1 MPFINILFQYVRN
14 PVGPRKDL
22 NLKLF
27 LFYFFFR
34 IVKDFFTMY
43 FWEEKTQYFFTLTDI
58 FSISLLTIFQNPETT
73 LKGAA
78 MVATNIT
85 SCHTRIIPSRK
96 ERDGEVLE
104 QSGEMSNAGGALPWS
119 IQQRSHT
126 PPSPDVDPRTY
137 TRTTAGSVCA
147 PSRHSC
153 LSIPSPICLHAPLL
167 CRPIPSKEHNTLVQ
181 SSQASEAT
189 VVQIK

>member
-1 MPFINILFQYVRN
+1 
-14 PVGPRKDL
+14 
-22 NLKLF
+22 
-27 LFYFFFR
+27 
-34 IVKDFFTMY
+34 
-43 FWEEKTQYFFTLTDI
+43 
-58 FSISLLTIFQNPETT
+58 
-73 LKGAA
+73 

-85 SCHTRIIPSRK
+85 SGHTRIIPCRK
-96 ERDGEVLE
+96 ERGGVLE

-167 CRPIPSKEHNTLVQ
+167 CRPIPLKEYIIG
-181 SSQASEAT
+181 T
-189 VVQIK
+189 VVPGLRGYCGADQVAPPSYSASPDQSRNACRSQKSLIMLARVDKPHTCSSNLAPPP

>member
-1 MPFINILFQYVRN
+1 MLN
-14 PVGPRKDL
+14 PHCLLCLVFNFYSHKLPKPRGP
-22 NLKLF
+22 
-27 LFYFFFR
+27 
-34 IVKDFFTMY
+34 
-43 FWEEKTQYFFTLTDI
+43 
-58 FSISLLTIFQNPETT
+58 
-73 LKGAA
+73 GAA

-85 SCHTRIIPSRK
+85 CGHTRIIPSRK
-96 ERDGEVLE
+96 EREGGVFE

-153 LSIPSPICLHAPLL
+153 LSIPLPICLHAPLL
-167 CRPIPSKEHNTLVQ
+167 CRPIPSKEYIIGTVVPGIRGYC
-181 SSQASEAT
+181 

>member
-1 MPFINILFQYVRN
+1 
-14 PVGPRKDL
+14 
-22 NLKLF
+22 
-27 LFYFFFR
+27 
-34 IVKDFFTMY
+34 
-43 FWEEKTQYFFTLTDI
+43 
-58 FSISLLTIFQNPETT
+58 
-73 LKGAA
+73 

-85 SCHTRIIPSRK
+85 SGHTRIIPCRK
-96 ERDGEVLE
+96 ERGGVLE

-153 LSIPSPICLHAPLL
+153 LSIPLPICLHAPLL
-167 CRPIPSKEHNTLVQ
+167 CRLIERIHHWYSQRLLWCRSSSATVLLRPPPLIRVGMHADRKRASSCWLAWTNLTHAARISPLPPIQNKQRPIFILVQ
-181 SSQASEAT
+181 AMHRN
-189 VVQIK
+189 

>member
-1 MPFINILFQYVRN
+1 M
-14 PVGPRKDL
+14 
-22 NLKLF
+22 
-27 LFYFFFR
+27 
-34 IVKDFFTMY
+34 
-43 FWEEKTQYFFTLTDI
+43 TDI
-58 FSISLLTIFQNPETT
+58 SILTNFQSPAST
-73 LKGAA
+73 LEGAA
-78 MVATNIT
+78 MVATKIT
-85 SCHTRIIPSRK
+85 CGHTRIIPSRK
-96 ERDGEVLE
+96 ERGGGVLE

-153 LSIPSPICLHAPLL
+153 LSIPLPICLHAPLL
-167 CRPIPSKEHNTLVQ
+167 CRPIPSKEYIIGTVVPGIRGY
-181 SSQASEAT
+181 S

>member
-1 MPFINILFQYVRN
+1 
-14 PVGPRKDL
+14 
-22 NLKLF
+22 
-27 LFYFFFR
+27 
-34 IVKDFFTMY
+34 
-43 FWEEKTQYFFTLTDI
+43 
-58 FSISLLTIFQNPETT
+58 
-73 LKGAA
+73 

-85 SCHTRIIPSRK
+85 CGHTRIIQSRN
-96 ERDGEVLE
+96 EREGVLE

-153 LSIPSPICLHAPLL
+153 LSIPLPICLHAPLL
-167 CRPIPSKEHNTLVQ
+167 CRPIERIHHWYSRPRHQRLLWCR
-181 SSQASEAT
+181 SSSAT
-189 VVQIK
+189 VLLRLPRSESECMPIAKEPHHAGSRGQTSHMQLESRPSPRFKISSGQFSFWPKQCIATRL

>member
-1 MPFINILFQYVRN
+1 M
-14 PVGPRKDL
+14 
-22 NLKLF
+22 
-27 LFYFFFR
+27 
-34 IVKDFFTMY
+34 
-43 FWEEKTQYFFTLTDI
+43 TDI
-58 FSISLLTIFQNPETT
+58 FSISILTNFQSPAST
-73 LKGAA
+73 LEGAA
-78 MVATNIT
+78 MVATNIK
-85 SCHTRIIPSRK
+85 SGHTRIIPSCK
-96 ERDGEVLE
+96 EGGEEVLE

-153 LSIPSPICLHAPLL
+153 LSIPLPICLHAPLL
-167 CRPIPSKEHNTLVQ
+167 CRPIPSKEYIIGTVVPGIRGYC
-181 SSQASEAT
+181 